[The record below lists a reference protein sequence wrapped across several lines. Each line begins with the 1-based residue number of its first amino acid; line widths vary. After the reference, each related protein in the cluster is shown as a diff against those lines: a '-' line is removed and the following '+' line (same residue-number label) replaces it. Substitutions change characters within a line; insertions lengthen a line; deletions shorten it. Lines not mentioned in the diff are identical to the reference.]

1 MSPNYPPNYRRFMSF
16 SPGYMLHESAC
27 LSGSPVDFLGRSE
40 GFTLRYVTRPETGAT
55 LKPESAPVLEEIAQ
69 ALEDNP
75 GWKLTVEGHTDN
87 IGGDASI

>member
-1 MSPNYPPNYRRFMSF
+1 
-16 SPGYMLHESAC
+16 
-27 LSGSPVDFLGRSE
+27 
-40 GFTLRYVTRPETGAT
+40 

-75 GWKLTVEGHTDN
+75 GWKLTVEGRTDN

>member
-1 MSPNYPPNYRRFMSF
+1 
-16 SPGYMLHESAC
+16 
-27 LSGSPVDFLGRSE
+27 
-40 GFTLRYVTRPETGAT
+40 